1 MLNVRNV
8 KLSFT
13 NRVILDDVSLSL
25 LPGDRIALVGQNGAG
40 KSSFLKLLAGDTPD
54 QGLIEKPKNVSVGYL
69 QQTPSLDESACVV
82 DVVRTGMD
90 RHLKNIEEHQAL
102 CQQLSQ
108 AKSDEEQEKL
118 HKRIDGL
125 SHVIE
130 QHGGF
135 DVDYCVE
142 KVLTRLGIS
151 ARMQTIGTLS
161 GGEKR
166 RVDLARILLST
177 PDIYLLDEPTNHLD
191 VFAIEFLGEYFKST
205 SAPLLFVSHDRA
217 FIDDCANR
225 IVELDKGKLYSHEPP
240 FANYIENKLV
250 RELIEERTLHRRERL
265 MVSELSWL
273 RAGTPARTTKQNA
286 RIERAYELID
296 KVKQGIVEQRKKSM
310 DAEIANAR
318 RLGGLILEFEHVGAA
333 FGERTLFLDFSLKV
347 VPYQRYGIIGKN
359 GSGKSTLLSMVAKK
373 INPSFGNIIFGKNT
387 QIIEFDQQR
396 LKLDQNATLKET
408 LADHGDYV
416 VINNRNIHI
425 ASYLEKYLFSGGD
438 ANRRVSTLSGGE
450 QNRILL
456 AKLFRNPGNCLLL
469 DEPTNDLDMDSL
481 AVLEE
486 ILLEYEGV
494 VFIIS
499 HDRKFLDRVATSI
512 IVFEPCFDGRAES
525 CLTVYPGNYSD
536 YVHLSALV
544 PKTTKQETS
553 KETKKDARPAKIK
566 TRRSFKEEKEYQA
579 IESEIEKMETE
590 KAALQHELSLAEA
603 FKDHQAAQAKIDRLA
618 GLEREIEALYARW
631 EELSQ
636 IGS

>member
-8 KLSFT
+8 KLSYT

-54 QGLIEKPKNVSVGYL
+54 QGLIEKPKNATIGYL
-69 QQTPSLDESACVV
+69 QQTPCLDEGASVV
-82 DVVRTGMD
+82 DVVRSGME

-108 AKSDEEQEKL
+108 AQSDREREKL
-118 HKRIDGL
+118 NKRIDGL
-125 SHVIE
+125 SHIIE

-135 DVDYCVE
+135 DIDYSIE
-142 KVLTRLGIS
+142 KILTRLGIS
-151 ARMQTIGTLS
+151 ARAQTIGTLS

-217 FIDDCANR
+217 FIDDCATR
-225 IVELDKGKLYSHEPP
+225 IIELDKGKIYGHEPP

-296 KVKQGIVEQRKKSM
+296 KVKQGMVEQRKKSM

-318 RLGGLILEFEHVGAA
+318 RLGGLILEFDHVGAA

-359 GSGKSTLLSMVAKK
+359 GSGKSTLLSMIAKK
-373 INPSFGNIIFGKNT
+373 LNPAFGNILFGKNT

-396 LKLDQNATLKET
+396 VKLDQNATLKET
-408 LADHGDYV
+408 LADHGDFV
-416 VINNRNIHI
+416 VINNKNVHI

-512 IVFEPCFDGRAES
+512 IAFEPRFDGRVEN

-536 YVHLSALV
+536 YVHMKELA
-544 PKTTKQETS
+544 PKTASQEAL
-553 KETKKDARPAKIK
+553 KEPHKEAKPKKAK
-566 TRRSFKEEKEYQA
+566 TRRSFKEEQEYQA
-579 IESEIEKMETE
+579 IENEIEKREAE
-590 KAALQHELSLAEA
+590 KAALEHELSLVEA
-603 FKDHQAAQAKIDRLA
+603 FKDHQVAQIKVDRLA
-618 GLEREIEALYARW
+618 ALAREIEALYARW